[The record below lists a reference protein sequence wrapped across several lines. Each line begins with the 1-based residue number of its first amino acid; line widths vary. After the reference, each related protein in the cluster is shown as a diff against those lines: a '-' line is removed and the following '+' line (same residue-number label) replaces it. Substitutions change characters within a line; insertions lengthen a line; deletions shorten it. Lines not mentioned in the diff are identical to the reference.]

1 MQIIS
6 FLISC
11 LFLCSNGDFFTI
23 LDLPEGEHQYKF
35 YVDGQWVH
43 DPNEV
48 IEVSLL
54 IQRSSS
60 NECFALYQKIVC
72 FRCTNVFNGCDFCY
86 GYPIAYTMSYSDL
99 QLKEIK
105 KIEIYVDIENKQNSN
120 FNYKRVLRS
129 LWRDPL
135 LNLTKHSFLLGPR
148 TFQHLV
154 I

>member
-60 NECFALYQKIVC
+60 NECFALCQKIVLDVQM
-72 FRCTNVFNGCDFCY
+72 FLMGVTSVMD
-86 GYPIAYTMSYSDL
+86 T
-99 QLKEIK
+99 QLHI
-105 KIEIYVDIENKQNSN
+105 Q
-120 FNYKRVLRS
+120 
-129 LWRDPL
+129 
-135 LNLTKHSFLLGPR
+135 
-148 TFQHLV
+148 
-154 I
+154 